1 MNELTI
7 FNNEEFG
14 AIRTVL
20 LNDEPYFC
28 LSDVCKC
35 LDLENTSQVK
45 ARLDEKGVIL
55 NDTLTNGG
63 IQQLNYINEPN
74 LYKVIFQ
81 SKKACAEKFQN
92 WVYKEV
98 LPQIRKTGFYTN
110 IPKTYAEALRM
121 YANEVEHKEL
131 IEKQRDEAIKTKS
144 WISDK
149 KLQLP

>member
-14 AIRTVL
+14 TIRTIL
-20 LNDEPYFC
+20 INNEPYFC

-35 LDLENTSQVK
+35 LDLENIGQVK
-45 ARLDEKGVIL
+45 TRLDGKGIIL

-81 SKKACAEKFQN
+81 SKKA
-92 WVYKEV
+92 
-98 LPQIRKTGFYTN
+98 
-110 IPKTYAEALRM
+110 YAETTIPS
-121 YANEVEHKEL
+121 VC
-131 IEKQRDEAIKTKS
+131 
-144 WISDK
+144 
-149 KLQLP
+149 